1 MEWTIVRL
9 VVSENDGA
17 VTTAKWNCR
26 EEQLKLRSARGD
38 NQTLCLEKTTLR
50 VRAHI
55 QTVGLNAEK
64 KMIGFEPKG
73 EVFLLTFPLI
83 GPYRFCDKPGP

>member
-9 VVSENDGA
+9 VVSENGGRRHNSKMELQGR
-17 VTTAKWNCR
+17 T
-26 EEQLKLRSARGD
+26 
-38 NQTLCLEKTTLR
+38 EKTTLR
-50 VRAHI
+50 VRAHV

-73 EVFLLTFPLI
+73 KVFLLTFPLI
-83 GPYRFCDKPGP
+83 G